1 MNGKELLE
9 AMSFIDE
16 ELLAEAEAPVRK
28 SGWTRWGALAACL
41 CILLLGTFSFR
52 KLFRAGPTEGID
64 DSAAPETALA
74 AGTAQDSCSLT
85 AESAEEEPREAGTH
99 DMADEADAL
108 HTARVR
114 IIELTQEGFTAL
126 ILTDE
131 EDLKGLTVTVIPEE
145 GVDLSGVETEKE
157 YDVWFHTSEEDGIL
171 RIWDIQPA
179 EQEE

>member
-16 ELLAEAEAPVRK
+16 ELLAEAETPARRN
-28 SGWTRWGALAACL
+28 GWRRWAAVAACL
-41 CILLLGTFSFR
+41 CILILGAFSFR
-52 KLFRAGPTEGID
+52 QLSGGPTEGIAD
-64 DSAAPETALA
+64 GAAPETALA
-74 AGTAQDSCSLT
+74 AGAAQDSCSLT
-85 AESAEEEPREAGTH
+85 AKSAEEEPREAGTH

-131 EDLKGLTVTVIPEE
+131 RDLKGLTVTVIPEA

>member
-1 MNGKELLE
+1 
-9 AMSFIDE
+9 
-16 ELLAEAEAPVRK
+16 
-28 SGWTRWGALAACL
+28 
-41 CILLLGTFSFR
+41 
-52 KLFRAGPTEGID
+52 
-64 DSAAPETALA
+64 
-74 AGTAQDSCSLT
+74 
-85 AESAEEEPREAGTH
+85 
-99 DMADEADAL
+99 MADEADVL